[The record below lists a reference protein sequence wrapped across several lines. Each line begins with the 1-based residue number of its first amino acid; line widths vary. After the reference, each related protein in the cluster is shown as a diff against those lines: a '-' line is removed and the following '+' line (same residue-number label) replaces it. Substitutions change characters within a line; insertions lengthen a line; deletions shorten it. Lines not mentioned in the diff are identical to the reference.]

1 MSKNEEKEKQTKMK
15 NEPDLFNPNVSWD
28 ELKNMWAKFQRGMTD
43 NKS

>member
-28 ELKNMWAKFQRGMTD
+28 ELTDMWAKAQRGMTV